1 MNDTKKNPEVEVL
14 EEGQHPEWALE
25 AQTEGLD
32 ELQGERVEVK
42 ESEESEE
49 EVAKA

>member
-1 MNDTKKNPEVEVL
+1 MNDTKKNPEVKVR

-32 ELQGERVEVK
+32 EVPVELQDVEV
-42 ESEESEE
+42 SESEE
-49 EVAKA
+49 EVTEA